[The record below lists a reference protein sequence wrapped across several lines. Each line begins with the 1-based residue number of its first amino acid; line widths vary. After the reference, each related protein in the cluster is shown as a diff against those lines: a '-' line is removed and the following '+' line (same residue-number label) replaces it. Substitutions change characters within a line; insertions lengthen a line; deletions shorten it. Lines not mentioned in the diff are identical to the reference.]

1 MIFLHRICLSI
12 SLGSALLGMSA
23 PQGLAQ
29 SSEEGNLIKMICL
42 MNFKVAMADAG
53 KLPPKGMGQFT
64 CQCFLNQVNAGASIS
79 TAQSICKTK
88 AAARY
93 NL

>member
-1 MIFLHRICLSI
+1 MFLHRIYLLI
-12 SLGSALLGMSA
+12 SLGSVLLGMSA

-42 MNFKVAMADAG
+42 MNFKIAMADAG

-64 CQCFLNQVNAGASIS
+64 CKCFMNQVNAGASIS